1 MMEWGTLVVFTCSK
15 DMEKSTSKKRKTRN
29 RHFFIE
35 KKTGDFCMCCAPFFW
50 GGIDETHLQSVRM
63 GILSRLLAATDER
76 NHAPGCRTVH
86 AKIQRKSF
94 LWFSPRSNQQEKS
107 GVTHSWWWY
116 LMCKSSAFVLNIGC
130 ESAEQ
135 RLDACEATGV
145 TMGSCISLKGWRHE
159 DGLKI
164 QRNGKNNHPC
174 ARLEVKHIA
183 KHGQRFKQK
192 W

>member
-1 MMEWGTLVVFTCSK
+1 
-15 DMEKSTSKKRKTRN
+15 
-29 RHFFIE
+29 
-35 KKTGDFCMCCAPFFW
+35 
-50 GGIDETHLQSVRM
+50 
-63 GILSRLLAATDER
+63 
-76 NHAPGCRTVH
+76 
-86 AKIQRKSF
+86 
-94 LWFSPRSNQQEKS
+94 
-107 GVTHSWWWY
+107 
-116 LMCKSSAFVLNIGC
+116 MCKSSAFVLNIGC

-192 W
+192 